1 MDKIKVV
8 FLYKIISNI
17 KLEIINLCIREINLE
32 GKFVYF
38 SSNYFFLGALMT
50 KIPSELKLEVI

>member
-1 MDKIKVV
+1 VGKIKAV

-17 KLEIINLCIREINLE
+17 KLEIINLCVREMILE
-32 GKFVYF
+32 KYVYF